1 VCGNG
6 CFLAFNFFSA
16 SCLLLCVT
24 EVYLS
29 HIESNICYSAP
40 VPRKTCV
47 CLLKQDKC
55 VIYCRGIRA
64 ANHKVVRYTMG
75 AAASVT
81 SDRSD
86 EKISVRTAED
96 LCDAGCGTIA
106 YPSPKGSAPHSLCS
120 LSSPTGLFDAEVPIG
135 TIPGQLFDI
144 SIDGKKFSIRCPSG
158 KLPGDLIS
166 FTVGSG
172 TSLRKVLTGKQ
183 SKQLIVVE

>member
-1 VCGNG
+1 VH
-6 CFLAFNFFSA
+6 L
-16 SCLLLCVT
+16 
-24 EVYLS
+24 
-29 HIESNICYSAP
+29 
-40 VPRKTCV
+40 PRANVRVRVEANPAKTSTSFTAAEFV
-47 CLLKQDKC
+47 RLPTRFD
-55 VIYCRGIRA
+55 VIL
-64 ANHKVVRYTMG
+64 MG

-86 EKISVRTAED
+86 EKFSVRTAED
-96 LCDAGCGTIA
+96 LCDAGSGTIA

-120 LSSPTGLFDAEVPIG
+120 LSSPTGLFDAEVPVG

-144 SIDGKKFSIRCPSG
+144 SIDGTKFSIRCPSG

-166 FTVGSG
+166 FTLGSG

>member
-1 VCGNG
+1 MLQCACVAQNVRVP
-6 CFLAFNFFSA
+6 LEAKTSA
-16 SCLLLCVT
+16 SFTAAEFRGLLT
-24 EVYLS
+24 
-29 HIESNICYSAP
+29 
-40 VPRKTCV
+40 RF
-47 CLLKQDKC
+47 D
-55 VIYCRGIRA
+55 VIL
-64 ANHKVVRYTMG
+64 MG
-75 AAASVT
+75 AAASIT

-96 LCDAGCGTIA
+96 LCDTIA